1 MTIGVE
7 RERMKNALKAIGVPE
22 IAFKENLV
30 RDIRKVLAE
39 KGYDAAIVSAEQ
51 YCLGTDVNAELVRVL
66 MVCRRYGLGP
76 VAAAQVL
83 NILSSKDSGKE

>member
-7 RERMKNALKAIGVPE
+7 RERMENALKAIGVPE

-51 YCLGTDVNAELVRVL
+51 YCLGTDVNAELVRIM
-66 MVCRRYGLGP
+66 MVCRRYGLDP
-76 VAAAQVL
+76 VSAAQVL
-83 NILSSKDSGKE
+83 NILSSKASVEE